1 MNSNNSEYSYTLSC
15 RQEETIKAGDVLFSS
30 CKWMETLIPESWTFF
45 FQFEYLYSQNLM
57 NKIFSLV
64 LLLG

>member
-15 RQEETIKAGDVLFSS
+15 RQEETIKTGDVLFSG

-45 FQFEYLYSQNLM
+45 FFNL
-57 NKIFSLV
+57 NTYTHKI
-64 LLLG
+64 